1 MKTPELIDPVFPGLS
16 DSAARRGKRPHLF
29 RRLLGLFAVRTPDE
43 QCEHAPAGEMCIDC
57 AMDWAI
63 K

>member
-1 MKTPELIDPVFPGLS
+1 MKTPELIDPVFPEVS
-16 DSAARRGKRPHLF
+16 DSAAKRRKRSHLLE
-29 RRLLGLFAVRTPDE
+29 RILAVFVFKTPDE
-43 QCEHAPAGEMCIDC
+43 QCVHAPVGEMCVDC

>member
-1 MKTPELIDPVFPGLS
+1 MKTPELIEPIFPELADPAVN
-16 DSAARRGKRPHLF
+16 RGKRPRLF
-29 RRLLGLFAVRTPDE
+29 QRILGLFALSTPDE
-43 QCEHAPAGEMCIDC
+43 QCEHAPAGEMCADC